1 MKTVFGPSITSTPVL
16 PQMLPQSV
24 LAFSRSLRNLTFPA
38 IIPLPGVID
47 PPQPLRG

>member
-1 MKTVFGPSITSTPVL
+1 MKTVSGPSTTSTPVL
-16 PQMLPQSV
+16 PQTLPQSV
-24 LAFSRSLRNLTFPA
+24 LAFSRSLRELTFPV